1 MSLPDTTEIAAE
13 AMNGKVVAPEY
24 LLLPPELGQ
33 AILNYLAARP
43 YLEVFE
49 LVAGLQAL
57 EQAKK

>member
-13 AMNGKVVAPEY
+13 AMNGKLADPEY
-24 LLLPPELGQ
+24 LALPPELGQ

-49 LVAGLQAL
+49 IIAGLQTL
-57 EQAKK
+57 EREK